1 MTDSKKN
8 NKTKIKTK
16 NSVASSFDIPVEGS
30 LGLLAL
36 GAVGIMEWKKVRN
49 AHNKR
54 KLEEKK
60 ND

>member
-1 MTDSKKN
+1 MSESKKN
-8 NKTKIKTK
+8 IKAK
-16 NSVASSFDIPVEGS
+16 SDAAIPYDIPVEGS

-54 KLEEKK
+54 KLKEEK